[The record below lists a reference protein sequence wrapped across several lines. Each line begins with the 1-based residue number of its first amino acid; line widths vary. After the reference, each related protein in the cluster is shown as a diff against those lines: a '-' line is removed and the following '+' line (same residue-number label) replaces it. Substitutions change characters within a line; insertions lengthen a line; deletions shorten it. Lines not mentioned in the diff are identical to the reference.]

1 MPWQGGCRLPDT
13 LHRPTWVE
21 VDLGCIRSNVAALR
35 AHLQPSSTLMAIVKA
50 DAYGHGAVAVARAA
64 LEAGATH
71 LGVAIV
77 EEGVALRRAGV
88 TAPILVLGWTPISEA
103 RMVVDADLD
112 QCIFDPADAAA
123 FAAAGRALGRRVRLH
138 AKVDTG
144 MGRIGLVARN
154 GTDLDAATT
163 AIAAVARTDGVE
175 LAGVFTHF
183 ASADADDLASAR
195 AQLAWFQEVLAGLQA
210 MGIRPRWRHCANSA
224 AILRLP
230 ESHLDLCRAGIALYG
245 YPASS
250 AVPRA
255 GLRPALQWYTEV
267 AQTKLLR
274 VGESVS
280 YNATYT
286 AARPEWVATLPVGY
300 ADGFPRCLSNV
311 GRVLIRGVPQ
321 SVRGRVCMDQ
331 IVVSLDNDALPQR
344 GERVVLIGEEQGSA
358 QWADNLAQQAG
369 TIAYEVLCGISR
381 RVPRLYR
388 G

>member
-1 MPWQGGCRLPDT
+1 MPDT
-13 LHRPTWVE
+13 LHRPTWAE

-35 AHLQPSSTLMAIVKA
+35 AQLQPSSTLMAIVKA
-50 DAYGHGAVAVARAA
+50 DAYGHGAVAVARAT

-71 LGVAIV
+71 LGVAMV
-77 EEGVALRRAGV
+77 EEGVALRSAGV
-88 TAPILVLGWTPISEA
+88 TAPILVLGWTPIAEA
-103 RMVVDADLD
+103 RMVMEADLD
-112 QCIFDPADAAA
+112 QCIFDPSDATA

-144 MGRIGLVARN
+144 MGRIGLVARKED
-154 GTDLDAATT
+154 DLDAVTA
-163 AIAAVARTDGVE
+163 AIAAMARTDGVE
-175 LAGVFTHF
+175 LAGIFTHF
-183 ASADADDLASAR
+183 ASADADDLTTAH
-195 AQLAWFQEVLAGLQA
+195 AQLTMFQEVLAGLQA

-255 GLRPALQWYTEV
+255 GLQPALRWYTEV
-267 AQTKLLR
+267 AQVKSLR
-274 VGESVS
+274 AGESVS

-286 AARPEWVATLPVGY
+286 ASRSEWVATLPVGY
-300 ADGFPRCLSNV
+300 ADGFPRRLSNV
-311 GRVLIRGVPQ
+311 GRVLIGGVPH

-331 IVVSLDNDALPQR
+331 IVVSLDDGPLPQR
-344 GERVVLIGEEQGSA
+344 GDHVVLIGEEQGSA
-358 QWADNLAQQAG
+358 QWADDLAQQAG